1 MKNVGSTAF
10 LPEKKG
16 WVCRFV
22 CVNLASQFRE
32 ALFAELRNPATC
44 DVLRDVSLTGDL
56 SGWTRQLTASCV
68 LACCVMGWR
77 ASAKGHL
84 LELLPIA
91 RCEYLGLDIVAFAEN
106 DKRWLFPTAVM
117 ELENSSHQDQ
127 IAYSLWKVLCVRA
140 ALRLV
145 FCYRRQPEDG
155 PKLVRHLRQEV
166 IGSMG
171 VDGRVTLGGQ
181 TVVVVGTRDDAA
193 TFPYGFFT
201 WWALDP
207 NTGDFDRM

>member
-1 MKNVGSTAF
+1 
-10 LPEKKG
+10 
-16 WVCRFV
+16 
-22 CVNLASQFRE
+22 
-32 ALFAELRNPATC
+32 
-44 DVLRDVSLTGDL
+44 
-56 SGWTRQLTASCV
+56 
-68 LACCVMGWR
+68 MGWR
-77 ASAKGHL
+77 ASAKQHL

-117 ELENSSHQDQ
+117 ELENSSRQDQ
-127 IAYSLWKVLCVRA
+127 VAYSLWKVLCVRA

-145 FCYRRQPEDG
+145 FCYRRQPEEG

-166 IGSMG
+166 IGAMG
-171 VDGRVTLGGQ
+171 LDGRISLDGQ

-207 NTGDFDRM
+207 NTAAFDRI